1 MSDWR
6 AGKVTTM
13 NHEFRPGEVITYPYL
28 WAWQQQRGETE
39 GRKQRPVCVII
50 AIRSA
55 SDGNTHLAL
64 LAITTQPP
72 PSGRAAL
79 EIPDIERRRAGL
91 GDLKQSWI
99 VVDEYNYDIVERSWY
114 IEPHQEVLGRFSKSF
129 VMKIAVMFANARGRS
144 ERVNRFD

>member
-1 MSDWR
+1 MS
-6 AGKVTTM
+6 
-13 NHEFRPGEVITYPYL
+13 HEFRPGELITYPYL

-39 GRKQRPVCVII
+39 GRKQRPVCVVL

-55 SDGNTHLAL
+55 SDGNTHLVL
-64 LAITTQPP
+64 LAITTQSPKA
-72 PSGRAAL
+72 GRIAL

-129 VMKIAVMFANARGRS
+129 VMKIAAMFSKARS
-144 ERVNRFD
+144 QSSRVKRFD